1 MKLSET
7 PYLQSGS
14 SINAKHNHVCC
25 FVFCFV
31 FYKNHSKKSFYLSVE
46 SRAVSFRRSVEILQ
60 ILMET
65 LIVSIS
71 IKNICFWEKHTRL
84 LKHFRWQ
91 CHKSEREMCP
101 STVSVNR
108 FIFLLLFLP
117 ISKPEIQR
125 GSIHPTMSP
134 RGAVQSPHTKAPG
147 NQTRNQGVVRWHSPP
162 AAGLGGLRLTQMKRE
177 TSEEI
182 RRSEV
187 TQTEPDKVTA
197 EVTRFA
203 SSRSYMQRFIYI
215 LRGSFEGVQVSQRQC
230 LSLALLK
237 VFTVCVWFVY
247 FNFLKVIFISKYPP
261 TFWTLDL

>member
-1 MKLSET
+1 MCAVLSFDLFFT
-7 PYLQSGS
+7 RIILR
-14 SINAKHNHVCC
+14 NH
-25 FVFCFV
+25 
-31 FYKNHSKKSFYLSVE
+31 FYLSVE
-46 SRAVSFRRSVEILQ
+46 SRAV
-60 ILMET
+60 
-65 LIVSIS
+65 LIQKVCRDTGNTDGNSHCSIS
-71 IKNICFWEKHTRL
+71 IKNICFWEKHARL

-91 CHKSEREMCP
+91 RHKFEREMCP
-101 STVSVNR
+101 STVSINR

-125 GSIHPTMSP
+125 VSIHPTMSP
-134 RGAVQSPHTKAPG
+134 RGAVQSPHTKALG

-162 AAGLGGLRLTQMKRE
+162 ASGLGGLRLTQMKRE

-182 RRSEV
+182 RRSAV

-215 LRGSFEGVQVSQRQC
+215 LRGSFEGVQVSQCQC

-237 VFTVCVWFVY
+237 VFTVCVY